1 MTTLT
6 TEPTGGAGGA
16 GVADRLDLLTRQV
29 AELATQLREERE
41 QREQWVELVHELT
54 PVSSEAMATAT
65 QLLSDAEAKGYFGF
79 IRGGAG
85 VVDKVVTS
93 FSEDDV
99 DALGD
104 NIVLILNTVKEMT
117 QPEVMALLQRTAV
130 TAQEVEEAH
139 GEPPSLLGLLK
150 QMRDPATRR
159 GLGRAMTLLRS
170 IGEESPATGPT
181 PHTGR

>member
-1 MTTLT
+1 MTALT
-6 TEPTGGAGGA
+6 AETVGSLPAGASIE
-16 GVADRLDLLTRQV
+16 DRLDLLSRQV
-29 AELATQLREERE
+29 ELLTSQLQQERE
-41 QREQWVELVHELT
+41 QRERWVELVHELT
-54 PVSSEAMATAT
+54 PVSAEAMATT
-65 QLLSDAEAKGYFGF
+65 TTLLSDMEAKGYFGF
-79 IRGGAG
+79 ARGGMG
-85 VVDKVVTS
+85 IVDRIVTS

-130 TAQEVEEAH
+130 TAQSVEEER
-139 GEPPSLLGLLK
+139 GEPPSLMALLK

-170 IGEESPATGPT
+170 IGDEPPT
-181 PHTGR
+181 AAQSTQGR